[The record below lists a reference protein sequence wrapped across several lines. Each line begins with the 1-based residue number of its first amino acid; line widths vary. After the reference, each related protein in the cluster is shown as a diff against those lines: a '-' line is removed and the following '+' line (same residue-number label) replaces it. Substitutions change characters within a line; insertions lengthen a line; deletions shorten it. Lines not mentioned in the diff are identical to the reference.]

1 VVVIAQ
7 LGWYW
12 LWGWWLWGW
21 CLSVR
26 GRKDEMG
33 VVVVGL
39 VFETGPA
46 SIYNPTSVLTTGRY
60 ARYEAT

>member
-1 VVVIAQ
+1 
-7 LGWYW
+7 
-12 LWGWWLWGW
+12 LWGWG
-21 CLSVR
+21 LSGR

-46 SIYNPTSVLTTGRY
+46 SIYNPTTSVLTTGRY